1 MSALFDAGKKTDD
14 QKKSVHFG
22 GGLPQYDLEMA
33 YLQKLT
39 MANTAWD
46 RYLGREVSRVKEE
59 LKDVDLAKKGLDPQ
73 HILYGSIS
81 MENIKAASVSDKDHD
96 DQKIRCKCVGI
107 FNRLSFERLKEL
119 HRELWTAMEDS
130 KSGKN
135 FDSDKLVAHVSD
147 NPELTNVIA
156 SALDCV
162 IECKQMDYQKDPD
175 IYLKNCDKVLKGLR
189 DFEISLIPVFE
200 DFLNECKKIT
210 VEDKEHDGFWSKI
223 LKSKKEKG
231 NYENYQKK
239 ILQTLKDRLVNIYHN
254 AFSGGNVVL
263 DNLSKKIPVG
273 TGKDFDLLEL
283 FTVDFNDVK
292 SFSDDCI
299 NRNNFLD
306 LDLGRFEDAFIYV
319 VHREKHGNGL
329 KKKVDFNEI
338 SNFWRVDIMRDLL
351 NSDQLPAVD
360 FANNLIY
367 LLKKY
372 KLSDWGPVISFS
384 ARFAYMN
391 NNPIISENLP
401 IYKRLKEEQLAKMKA
416 KKAE

>member
-1 MSALFDAGKKTDD
+1 MSGLFHAGKQKDD
-14 QKKSVHFG
+14 QSSHSAG

-46 RYLGREVSRVKEE
+46 KYLGREIGRVKEE
-59 LKDVDLAKKGLDPQ
+59 LKGISFPDKSVDPQ
-73 HILYGSIS
+73 HLLYGSVS
-81 MENIKAASVSDKDHD
+81 MQNIQSASVSSGDHD

-107 FNRLSFERLKEL
+107 FNRLSLERLKEL
-119 HRELWTAMEDS
+119 HRELWAAIEDS
-130 KSGKN
+130 KSGKI
-135 FDSDKLVAHVSD
+135 FDSNKLVAHVSD
-147 NPELTNVIA
+147 NPELTNIIA

-162 IECKQMDYQKDPD
+162 IECKQMDYQKEPD

-189 DFEISLIPVFE
+189 DFELNLIPVIE
-200 DFLNECKKIT
+200 KFLSESQKIS
-210 VEDKEHDGFWSKI
+210 VEDKESDGFWSKI
-223 LKSKKEKG
+223 LKSKKEDK
-231 NYENYQKK
+231 NKFENYQKHV
-239 ILQTLKDRLVNIYHN
+239 LSDLKNDLIRVYHD
-254 AFSGGNVVL
+254 AFARGNVVL
-263 DNLSKKIPVG
+263 ENLTGKIKVDS
-273 TGKDFDLLEL
+273 GKDFDLKVL
-283 FTVDFNDVK
+283 FGLNFDDVK
-292 SFSDDCI
+292 VSGDECI
-299 NRNNFLD
+299 RQNNVFD
-306 LDLGRFEDAFIYV
+306 FDLGRLEDAFIFV
-319 VHREKHGNGL
+319 SHREKHGNGL

-391 NNPIISENLP
+391 NNPVISENLP
-401 IYKRLKEEQLAKMKA
+401 IYKRLKEAQIKEKLAKQ
-416 KKAE
+416 